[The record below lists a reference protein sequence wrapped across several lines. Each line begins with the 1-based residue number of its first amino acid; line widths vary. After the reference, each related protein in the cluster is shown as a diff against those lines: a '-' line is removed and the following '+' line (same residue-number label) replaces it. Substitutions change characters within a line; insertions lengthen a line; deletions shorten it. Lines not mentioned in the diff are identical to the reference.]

1 MNTTQSPLNVAIPS
15 LSELTHNAAV
25 LLQQSLA
32 QAVQASNPTQI
43 APYDLTL
50 ARSNTEA
57 QAFVLA
63 NGLYGAYRYLR
74 DFIARQAV
82 PIYSTGEFL
91 DGWLI
96 TYGLPRKAAAA
107 ATGSITGTGVAGS
120 TLPAGTQFQSADGQ
134 KYRVITGVIA
144 DAAGNYTAQV
154 VALLAGA
161 ASNAPA
167 GAALTLVSSVTGIN
181 SPATAGAAGMGGG
194 ADVETDEE
202 ALWRLQQR
210 LGNEPM
216 GGAPADYARWAL
228 ATAGITRAWGIR
240 NPAGP
245 CTAGVVIMADNNPQG
260 LASAAQQQAV
270 YNYIR
275 DPLRGPPDELFV
287 IIPTAQVVNFTLS
300 VTPDSPEIRAAIIAE
315 LRNLFVRTAAPG
327 GSIPHTQLT
336 EAASVASGEY
346 THTFISPAITSGG
359 ALTVPNWQTVLALGA
374 VSFV

>member
-1 MNTTQSPLNVAIPS
+1 MNTTTSPLNVAIPT
-15 LSELTHNAAV
+15 LTELTHNAAV

-32 QAVQASNPTQI
+32 QAVQATSPTH
-43 APYDLTL
+43 ATPYDLQL

-82 PIYSTGEFL
+82 PIYSSGEFL
-91 DGWLI
+91 DGWLL

-107 ATGSITGTGVAGS
+107 AVGTVTGTGVPAS
-120 TLPAGTQFQSADGQ
+120 ALPAGTQLQTSEGQ
-134 KYRVITGVIA
+134 QYRVVTGVIV
-144 DAAGNYTAQV
+144 DATGHYSAAV
-154 VALLAGA
+154 VALVAGA

-167 GAALTLVSSVTGIN
+167 GSALTLVASVTGIN
-181 SPATAGAAGMGGG
+181 APAQVGTAGLGGG
-194 ADVETDEE
+194 ADIETDDE
-202 ALWRLQQR
+202 ALYRLEQR

-240 NPAGP
+240 NPVGP

-260 LASAAQQQAV
+260 LASSAQQQAV
-270 YNYIR
+270 YDYIR
-275 DPLRGPPDELFV
+275 DPRRGPPDELFV
-287 IIPTAQVVNFTLS
+287 IVPTAQLVNITLH

-315 LRNLFVRTAAPG
+315 LRNLFVREASPG
-327 GSIPHTQLT
+327 GSIPHTHLS
-336 EAASVASGEY
+336 EAVSVANGEY
-346 THTFISPAITSGG
+346 THTFVAPALTSGG
-359 ALTVPNWQTVLALGA
+359 ALSVPNWQTVLALGT